1 MLNNN
6 EIHQWQNNIIW
17 HIQYTYVS
25 LLLNIVVVALVKL
38 HLGATAT
45 LVVIEISR
53 HIKMGISNLYDI
65 YQFVYSV
72 LIH

>member
-6 EIHQWQNNIIW
+6 KIHQWQNNIIW

-25 LLLNIVVVALVKL
+25 LLLNVVVVALVKL

-53 HIKMGISNLYDI
+53 HIKWALAIFTI
-65 YQFVYSV
+65 FK
-72 LIH
+72 